1 MKAIAER
8 GRYESLPIFFG
19 RDAIDLQLSIDHG
32 SCPASFATL
41 QVRLTMDGPNV
52 FEGRLDVRVCKSQP
66 IVIPNPA
73 IAGDDLG
80 SEVLVSV
87 IHNCYKCVH
96 RNLIFRGYNVERGIN
111 MSS

>member
-1 MKAIAER
+1 
-8 GRYESLPIFFG
+8 
-19 RDAIDLQLSIDHG
+19 
-32 SCPASFATL
+32 
-41 QVRLTMDGPNV
+41 MDGPNV
-52 FEGRLDVRVCKSQP
+52 FKGRLDVRVCKSQP

-80 SEVLVSV
+80 GEVLVSV